1 VRGALLAGLCA
12 LALLALAAPAQAYWQ
27 APGAGT
33 GSAVSATM
41 PTAGTPTAA
50 VSGRNVTVTW
60 AQNTFQGDRL
70 GSYAGGGYKLKRYA
84 PGSSTPVSP
93 NASCA
98 TTIGGTGPTLEC
110 VETEV
115 PAGDW
120 QYTATPVLNTFTGN
134 EGSRSAT
141 VTLAVSPPA
150 NSELPVISGT
160 ARQGQTLSTS
170 TGTWAN
176 SPTSY
181 GYQWRACDSL
191 GANCANITG
200 ATSST
205 YVLTTAEVGKTIR
218 VIVTATNAGGSTSAT
233 AAATAVTVP

>member
-1 VRGALLAGLCA
+1 MRGALLAGLCA

-110 VETEV
+110 VELADRRRALPRALRTEG
-115 PAGDW
+115 PLDC
-120 QYTATPVLNTFTGN
+120 
-134 EGSRSAT
+134 
-141 VTLAVSPPA
+141 
-150 NSELPVISGT
+150 SGL
-160 ARQGQTLSTS
+160 R
-170 TGTWAN
+170 
-176 SPTSY
+176 
-181 GYQWRACDSL
+181 RAL
-191 GANCANITG
+191 
-200 ATSST
+200 
-205 YVLTTAEVGKTIR
+205 EQH
-218 VIVTATNAGGSTSAT
+218 
-233 AAATAVTVP
+233 